1 MLKTKNVKFELV
13 TEDDAEKII
22 ELRKNNNLNK
32 YLSATDENVEKQKK
46 WIKEYKNREKDGI
59 EYYYSI
65 KTNENEILG
74 YVRVYKINRKEKSF
88 TWGSWIMKEEKP
100 VSSALETAIL
110 IYEIAFRE
118 LDMEKAL
125 FEVMKENIKVV
136 SFHKKFGATK
146 ISEDTEFEYF
156 ILKKEDYFK
165 MREKKYKKYL

>member
-1 MLKTKNVKFELV
+1 MIKTKNVKFELV

-22 ELRKNNNLNK
+22 ELRKNDNLNK
-32 YLSATDENVEKQKK
+32 YLSATDEDIEKQKK
-46 WIKEYKNREKDGI
+46 WIKEYKNREKDGT

-65 KTNENEILG
+65 RTEEDEILG
-74 YVRVYKINRKEKSF
+74 YVRVYKINKKEKSF

-100 VSSALETAIL
+100 ISSALETAIL

-118 LDMEKAL
+118 LNMEKAL

-146 ISEDTEFEYF
+146 ISEDAEFEYF
-156 ILKKEDYFK
+156 ILEKEDYFK
-165 MREKKYKKYL
+165 IREKKYKKYL